1 MQLLKNTKYKKIR
14 INNFKNTK
22 YKKNTNQQF
31 QKYKYKKNTKNMQPK
46 NTKSE
51 LQGLENTTGWFC
63 IFFVFWFLISKS
75 EHGVGSL
82 AYF

>member
-1 MQLLKNTKYKKIR
+1 
-14 INNFKNTK
+14 
-22 YKKNTNQQF
+22 
-31 QKYKYKKNTKNMQPK
+31 MQPK

-51 LQGLENTTGWFC
+51 LQGLENTSG
-63 IFFVFWFLISKS
+63 WFLIFFQNNLFPDFHS

>member
-1 MQLLKNTKYKKIR
+1 MLSCPGWLQKGLLPISLLP
-14 INNFKNTK
+14 IS
-22 YKKNTNQQF
+22 
-31 QKYKYKKNTKNMQPK
+31 KNTKNTKQIQPK

-51 LQGLENTTGWFC
+51 LQDLENTSGWFC

>member
-1 MQLLKNTKYKKIR
+1 MYDIRYYTYIIIYLSSPRWLQKGLLPILKNTKNIRKKI
-14 INNFKNTK
+14 
-22 YKKNTNQQF
+22 
-31 QKYKYKKNTKNMQPK
+31 QPK